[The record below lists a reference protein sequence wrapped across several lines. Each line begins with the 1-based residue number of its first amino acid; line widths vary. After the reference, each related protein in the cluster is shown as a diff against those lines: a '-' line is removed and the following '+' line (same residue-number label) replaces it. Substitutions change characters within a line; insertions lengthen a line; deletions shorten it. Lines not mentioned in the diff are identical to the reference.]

1 VKYIEIE
8 GSENSPK
15 VILNFKEGKIE
26 ITGESYPEN
35 TFDFYQPILAWLYD
49 YFNAPQKITTVDL
62 NLLYFNSSTVQV
74 LFEIFDI
81 FQEKREETK
90 LIINWHYDK
99 DDIDWQDDFHYF
111 AEEFEMLKFNAV
123 GESRT

>member
-1 VKYIEIE
+1 MKSINIE
-8 GSENSPK
+8 GCDNSPK
-15 VILNFKEGKIE
+15 VILNFTEGKIE

-49 YFNAPQKITTVDL
+49 YFNAPQKITIVDL

-81 FQEKREETK
+81 FQDNIGKTE
-90 LIINWHYDK
+90 LIINWYYDK
-99 DDIDWQDDFHYF
+99 DDIDWQDDFNYF
-111 AEEFEMLKFNAV
+111 VEEFEMLKFNAV

>member
-1 VKYIEIE
+1 VKSINIE
-8 GSENSPK
+8 GCENSPK
-15 VILNFKEGKIE
+15 VLLNFIEGKIE

-49 YFNAPQKITTVDL
+49 YFNAPQKRTIVDF

-81 FQEKREETK
+81 FQENRRTTE
-90 LIINWHYDK
+90 LIINWYYDK
-99 DDIDWQDDFHYF
+99 DDSDWQDDFNYF

>member
-1 VKYIEIE
+1 VKSINIE
-8 GSENSPK
+8 GCDNSPK
-15 VILNFKEGKIE
+15 VILNFTEGKIE

-35 TFDFYQPILAWLYD
+35 TFDFYQPILTWLYD
-49 YFNAPQKITTVDL
+49 YFNAPQKRTIVDL

-81 FQEKREETK
+81 FQDNIGKTE
-90 LIINWHYDK
+90 LIINWYYDK
-99 DDIDWQDDFHYF
+99 DDSDWQDDFNYF

>member
-1 VKYIEIE
+1 MKSINIE
-8 GSENSPK
+8 GCENSPK
-15 VILNFKEGKIE
+15 VLLNFIEGKIE

-49 YFNAPQKITTVDL
+49 YFNAPQKRTIVDF

-81 FQEKREETK
+81 FQENRRTTE
-90 LIINWHYDK
+90 LIINWYYDK
-99 DDIDWQDDFHYF
+99 DDSDWQDDFNYF